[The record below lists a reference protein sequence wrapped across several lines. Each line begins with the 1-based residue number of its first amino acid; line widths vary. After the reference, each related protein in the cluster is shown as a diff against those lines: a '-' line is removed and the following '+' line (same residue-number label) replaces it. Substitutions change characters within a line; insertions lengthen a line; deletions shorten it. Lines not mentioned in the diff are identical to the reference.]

1 VQRAAER
8 GLAPDKAL
16 ELKMAQDAP
25 IFINVRFAGEARCSV
40 DVSALKDG
48 EDVS

>member
-1 VQRAAER
+1 VSLVVVKQ

-25 IFINVRFAGEARCSV
+25 IFINVRFAGEACCYADIRSH
-40 DVSALKDG
+40 A
-48 EDVS
+48 